1 MMNAVSTETILA
13 AAYRALQGGAYD
25 DAICGFEAVI
35 AQNPADSD
43 ALAGIGQAYR
53 NFNRNDRVV
62 ELYRIAV
69 ASNGDNPALQAG
81 YVEALIA
88 ESLLDQARE
97 VAETAIAAH
106 PDVLQLRLL
115 YAQTDLALGNQD
127 EARATFWDCLAR
139 DPDNVDSAH
148 QLAQIAPPEDMPR
161 LLKSLNA
168 MWARREDRDAWDAAT
183 LGYAYGKASEREKAY
198 EEAWEG
204 FSYGAQKR
212 RSITHFDEPAI
223 ARTHDLH
230 RNTFSAAIPSVDAN
244 ELPGAQFVFVISL
257 PRSGST
263 LVEQILNAH
272 PQVEAIGERSIV
284 FNAVTEWHREFGP
297 DPQRLFS
304 PEALKSARARYVS
317 AARALVTKRDS
328 LIVDKSITNFLFLG
342 FLRAILPG
350 AHFIH
355 VARNP
360 LDTAISCFT
369 TTFFAGNEWTY
380 DLQEIGRNMR
390 RYQKL
395 MRYWISQWPD
405 DIMTARYEALVEDP
419 EAASRD
425 IVSFCGLPWDPA
437 CLDFHK
443 SDRPVLTASLNQV
456 RQPIYKTAKGRAANY
471 EPHLGPL
478 IAAMGRRAADPDWF
492 LIKDDAR

>member
-1 MMNAVSTETILA
+1 MNADVTETIRA
-13 AAYRALQGGAYD
+13 TAYRALQGGAYD
-25 DAICGFEAVI
+25 DAIRGFEAVI
-35 AQNPADSD
+35 AENPADSN

-53 NFNRNDRVV
+53 YFNRNDRVV
-62 ELYRIAV
+62 ELYRNAV
-69 ASNGDNPALQAG
+69 ASDGNNPALQAG

-97 VAETAIAAH
+97 VAKSAIAAH
-106 PDVLQLRLL
+106 PEVLQLRLL
-115 YAQTDLALGNQD
+115 YAQTDLALGNQHQ
-127 EARATFWDCLAR
+127 ARTTFWECLAR

-161 LLKSLNA
+161 LLKALSA
-168 MWARREDRDAWDAAT
+168 MWAHREDRDAWDAAT
-183 LGYAYGKASEREKAY
+183 LGYAYGKAGEREKDY
-198 EEAWEG
+198 DKAWEG
-204 FSYGAQKR
+204 FSFGAGKR
-212 RSITHFDEPAI
+212 RSIVRFDEPTI

-230 RNTFSAAIPSVDAN
+230 RNTFSAAIPPVDAN
-244 ELPGAQFVFVISL
+244 EQPGAQFVFIVSL

-284 FNAVTEWHREFGP
+284 YDAVTYWHQEFGP

-304 PEALKSARARYVS
+304 PDALRSARARYVD
-317 AARALVTKRDS
+317 AARALVTQSDC
-328 LIVDKSITNFLFLG
+328 LVVDKSITNYLFLG

-350 AHFIH
+350 AHFVH

-380 DLQEIGRNMR
+380 ELREIGRNIR

-395 MRYWISQWPD
+395 MRYWMSQWPD
-405 DIMTARYEALVEDP
+405 DILTVRYEALVEDP
-419 EAASRD
+419 ETISRS
-425 IVSFCGLPWDPA
+425 IVSFCDLPWDPA
-437 CLDFHK
+437 CLDFHE
-443 SDRPVLTASLNQV
+443 SDRAILTASLNQV
-456 RQPIYKTAKGRAANY
+456 RQPIYQTAKGRAANY
-471 EPHLGPL
+471 ETHLGPL
-478 IAAMGRRAADPDWF
+478 IAAMGRRAADPDWC
-492 LIKDDAR
+492 LPKGSAR